1 MPRHPIP
8 RRPTR
13 LPAATKTRPVDG
25 GADRSTG
32 AVRDSLAVGLATA
45 AYGISFGALS
55 VAAGLDIWQTC
66 FLSLVM
72 FTGGSQFALVGVLAS
87 GGVAAGGS
95 AIATAAMLG
104 IRNVVYGMRMKPIVD
119 RGGLWRGASPPP
131 GSRSTS
137 RPRSRSRS
145 PSDRAARVG
154 FWVTGVVIFVGWNL
168 TTLAGALIG
177 DALGDT
183 RAWGLDAAAA
193 AAFLGLLWPR
203 LKRFQ
208 AGAVAVGA
216 AVVATLTT
224 PVLMPGLP
232 VLVAAVVAVVVGWFD
247 LVRTAGARHDH
258 LAHHPHRVGG
268 DARAEARR
276 ATSCPPG
283 SSSASVRRAS
293 PTCSRSRCSPRSSP
307 CRRSAPGQAIVIDAR
322 VPARHRRGRPLRA
335 AGAVHRRRDRRGAVA
350 AGIRAFT

>member
-1 MPRHPIP
+1 MDER
-8 RRPTR
+8 T
-13 LPAATKTRPVDG
+13 AADATGAGDG
-25 GADRSTG
+25 DGVAAERST

-45 AYGISFGALS
+45 IYGVSFGALA

-119 RGGLWRGASPPP
+119 DVDPVTGRGSILRRVAAAWVTIDE
-131 GSRSTS
+131 STAVALAQ
-137 RPRSRSRS
+137 PND
-145 PSDRAARVG
+145 PAARVG
-154 FWVTGVVIFVGWNL
+154 FWVAGITIFVGWNL

-177 DALGDT
+177 DAIGDT

-208 AGAVAVGA
+208 AGAVAVAA

-232 VLVAAVVAVVVGWFD
+232 VLVAAVVAVVVGWFNLFD
-247 LVRTAGARHDH
+247 
-258 LAHHPHRVGG
+258 
-268 DARAEARR
+268 RR
-276 ATSCPPG
+276 
-283 SSSASVRRAS
+283 
-293 PTCSRSRCSPRSSP
+293 RSS
-307 CRRSAPGQAIVIDAR
+307 
-322 VPARHRRGRPLRA
+322 
-335 AGAVHRRRDRRGAVA
+335 
-350 AGIRAFT
+350 